1 MGVKIFTVCKELNL
15 WGIWW
20 GQNELNLKEGHLKK
34 SLHNPDKGILF
45 DLINFMAKVDN
56 FTFTL
61 VEAGDVCGRCY
72 DRYNCT
78 GMTGMVNRGEVDL
91 ALGMNR
97 MDFCEYFFPIELDP
111 ILLIS
116 SP

>member
-1 MGVKIFTVCKELNL
+1 MKLNY
-15 WGIWW
+15 
-20 GQNELNLKEGHLKK
+20 LKEVHLKK
-34 SLHNPDKGILF
+34 NLHNPDKGILF

-91 ALGMNR
+91 ALGKNR
-97 MDFCEYFFPIELDP
+97 LEIFLSIFPN
-111 ILLIS
+111 
-116 SP
+116 

>member
-1 MGVKIFTVCKELNL
+1 M
-15 WGIWW
+15 
-20 GQNELNLKEGHLKK
+20 
-34 SLHNPDKGILF
+34 HNPDKGILF
-45 DLINFMAKVDN
+45 DLINFMARVDN

-91 ALGMNR
+91 ALGKNWLEI
-97 MDFCEYFFPIELDP
+97 FLSIFPN
-111 ILLIS
+111 
-116 SP
+116 